1 MSISDNYDVITSALN
16 VNNFIRYNITQIFVD
31 NWDWPGNNIKY
42 WRSRMPDGRWRWIL
56 FDTDFA
62 FGLYTPDGYAHN
74 MLQFA
79 TNPNGPSQTIW
90 GWDPWWPNP
99 PWSTFLL
106 RTLLE
111 NESFMNNFINQFADL
126 LNTTFQPDKILN
138 TVDEITDLLAD
149 EMPNH
154 LARWGGAPNLW
165 YYNVNT
171 LRNFIFYRSAFMW
184 THIQSYFDLAG
195 TYQLFLG
202 VAGGSGSIY
211 INSINAHTFPWQ
223 GQYFDQIPIQIQAIP
238 GPGFQF
244 VEWGGINNTN
254 NSITVTSSIDTAF
267 TAIFEPATSDSSAV
281 VINEINYNSAN
292 DYDVRDWVELTNN
305 GGGTINLSGWQ
316 FKDEDDSHIFII
328 PEQTLL
334 ENGGFIVLA
343 EDTAVFNGFFP
354 GIGPVV
360 GNLSFGLSGGG
371 ELIRLYDANSVFID
385 QVIYDDN
392 YPWPEE
398 ADGGGPT
405 LELINPILDN
415 ALPESWAYSNNMYG
429 TPGGEN
435 STYQGLV
442 TENILPVPTDFM
454 LGQNYPNPFNPRT
467 VIQYEVPTLGHVTIT
482 IYDILGREV
491 IQLVNGI
498 QEPGYKTI
506 IWDAKNEGEFSVGAG
521 LYFYQLKTAAYVNTK
536 KMILVR

>member
-1 MSISDNYDVITSALN
+1 
-16 VNNFIRYNITQIFVD
+16 
-31 NWDWPGNNIKY
+31 
-42 WRSRMPDGRWRWIL
+42 MPDGRWRWIL

-79 TNPNGPSQTIW
+79 TNPNGPSETIW

-106 RTLLE
+106 RSLLE
-111 NESFMNNFINQFADL
+111 NESFRNNFITQFADL
-126 LNTTFQPDKILN
+126 LNTTFQPDEILN

-154 LARWGGAPNLW
+154 LARW
-165 YYNVNT
+165 
-171 LRNFIFYRSAFMW
+171 
-184 THIQSYFDLAG
+184 
-195 TYQLFLG
+195 
-202 VAGGSGSIY
+202 
-211 INSINAHTFPWQ
+211 
-223 GQYFDQIPIQIQAIP
+223 
-238 GPGFQF
+238 
-244 VEWGGINNTN
+244 
-254 NSITVTSSIDTAF
+254 
-267 TAIFEPATSDSSAV
+267 
-281 VINEINYNSAN
+281 
-292 DYDVRDWVELTNN
+292 
-305 GGGTINLSGWQ
+305 
-316 FKDEDDSHIFII
+316 
-328 PEQTLL
+328 
-334 ENGGFIVLA
+334 
-343 EDTAVFNGFFP
+343 
-354 GIGPVV
+354 
-360 GNLSFGLSGGG
+360 GG

-429 TPGGEN
+429 TPGSEN

-482 IYDILGREV
+482 IYGREV

-498 QEPGYKTI
+498 QEPGYRAI